1 MWVSRESARR
11 TAEAAK
17 DLVSGLFVATER
29 EVGIANR
36 TTELDQS
43 HVREI
48 GGPREELERLLETAR
63 EEPTRGPGSAIPGRG
78 RATPQKL
85 WPKANAQLSLLV
97 GRGEGLEPDGGLP
110 TGSRK
115 QRATALDQQPLAIGR
130 RGDQRETRLRVED
143 Q

>member
-1 MWVSRESARR
+1 MGIPREPARR

-43 HVREI
+43 HAREI
-48 GGPREELERLLETAR
+48 GGPREELERPLEPAR
-63 EEPTRGPGSAIPGRG
+63 AEPTRGPRSAIPGRR
-78 RATPQKL
+78 RATPRKL
-85 WPKANAQLSLLV
+85 WPKANAQLSLVV
-97 GRGEGLEPDGGLP
+97 GRGEGLEPDSGLP
-110 TGSRK
+110 TGGRK
-115 QRATALDQQPLAIGR
+115 QRATALDQQPLAIGH